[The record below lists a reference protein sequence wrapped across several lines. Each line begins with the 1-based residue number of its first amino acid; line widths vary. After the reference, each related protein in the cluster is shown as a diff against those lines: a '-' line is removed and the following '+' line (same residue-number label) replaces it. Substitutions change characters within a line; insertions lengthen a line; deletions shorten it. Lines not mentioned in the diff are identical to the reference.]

1 MKAEPEQ
8 AHSTEGWE
16 QALGSR
22 VRETMAAPEMERYFG
37 VTMTAGRARIAL
49 LQLSLFVQCRRD
61 CWANLIAN
69 CDALSIR
76 QRLMEHEY
84 EELVEDEYSAK
95 GHYDLLIRQGAL
107 IGLSADDFARAAPLR
122 TSMATFYGWKWIA
135 RENAWQD
142 GLVAMIA
149 TEWVNDDRRLM
160 DQGGGLSRRDGLR
173 WIRDF
178 GYKWEEMPNFAAHAV
193 ADENTAICFCLFWR
207 NMSPIK
213 RAPSKLRTMRS
224 SCSSFITGASP
235 RRWRK
240 RPESFDGHPATPPMV
255 MLRAVWTFGQS
266 VRSGAHGFRSQRP
279 RSLFH
284 GAQRFVGLG

>member
-193 ADENTAICFCLFWR
+193 ADEKHGDLFLPFLAEYVADQARALKTADDALELF
-207 NMSPIK
+207 
-213 RAPSKLRTMRS
+213 KLYHGGVAEAME
-224 SCSSFITGASP
+224 
-235 RRWRK
+235 K
-240 RPESFDGHPATPPMV
+240 TP
-255 MLRAVWTFGQS
+255 
-266 VRSGAHGFRSQRP
+266 
-279 RSLFH
+279 
-284 GAQRFVGLG
+284 